1 MVLGCNER
9 FQDVTNIW
17 IAGNVRYV
25 LESFVTSWA
34 RPARG
39 LGGVLRPV
47 TVAQDAGTYRA
58 IPGRNEYLGIFV
70 TSWNCFQDVTN
81 IWEYSLRPGIAR
93 YVPACMEPSYGSL
106 WSAMNPMEPCGALWS
121 AIKSMALWGVLWS
134 PMEHYETQRALWSYG
149 SS

>member
-25 LESFVTSWA
+25 LETFVTSWA

-70 TSWNCFQDVTN
+70 TSWNR
-81 IWEYSLRPGIAR
+81 SLRPGL
-93 YVPACMEPSYGSL
+93 Y
-106 WSAMNPMEPCGALWS
+106 GALW
-121 AIKSMALWGVLWS
+121 APMGPYGAL
-134 PMEHYETQRALWSYG
+134 
-149 SS
+149 

>member
-70 TSWNCFQDVTN
+70 TSRNCFQDVTN

-93 YVPACMEPSYGSL
+93 YVPASMEPYGLL
-106 WSAMNPMEPCGALWS
+106 WVPMERYEPYGA
-121 AIKSMALWGVLWS
+121 LWS
-134 PMEHYETQRALWSYG
+134 PMERH
-149 SS
+149 